1 VFSSLKFG
9 LCWFVVREN
18 IVGSLKIIAEVV
30 LQNRANMIS
39 SKKLA
44 LVFKKDSRLQLPSLD
59 EGSTG
64 AFHSGVEALL
74 GGASF

>member
-39 SKKLA
+39 SKKTRIG
-44 LVFKKDSRLQLPSLD
+44 FKKRLAVA
-59 EGSTG
+59 T
-64 AFHSGVEALL
+64 ALIR
-74 GGASF
+74 